1 MFTFEQF
8 HILSE
13 MSMPDKKKM
22 IIDLLGDLDDS
33 QMDKI
38 LTIIAEPKIDQLLED
53 INKKKN
59 IAFSKND
66 LRLIKNNVLD
76 APGSTEEKLDFL
88 QTCLDSGHIDMGA
101 ILRMGT
107 ANVVNIERQVQ
118 GNRILK
124 HIFTRLGGKGGG
136 GFNLNSGSAVGP
148 GEGFFVLVCDGVTK
162 GKVGDLMYNGGD
174 VELKANSARWHSAR
188 VQYGSVREMFS
199 IAHSELK
206 TKVSLDEFK
215 KLVDF
220 RANKFVNVKTLKALG
235 VSKEDLGKAIAKGLA
250 KVFPNTADFKYI
262 VKGDWVGDSIK
273 WRAAY
278 AYTIASVYQKS
289 DGWEYIVQYNYAK
302 KTLFAMKNPEAVYK
316 GIISGKLKSSAT
328 TDGNMHGGSDS
339 RSVSPN
345 FDVGK

>member
-1 MFTFEQF
+1 MFTFEQYQS
-8 HILSE
+8 LSE

-22 IIDLLGDLDDS
+22 ITDLLGDLDDS

-38 LTIIAEPKIDQLLED
+38 LTIIAEPKIDQLLAD
-53 INKKKN
+53 INDKKN
-59 IAFSKND
+59 NAFSDND

-76 APGSTEEKLDFL
+76 APGSTEDKLSFL
-88 QTCLDSGHIDMGA
+88 QKCLDSGHIDMGA
-101 ILRMGT
+101 VLRMGT
-107 ANVVNIERQVQ
+107 TSVVNIERQVQ
-118 GNRILK
+118 GNRVLK

-162 GKVGDLMYNGGD
+162 GKVGDLMYNNGD
-174 VELKANSARWHSAR
+174 VELKANAARWHSAR
-188 VQYGSVREMFS
+188 ASYGSVREMFT
-199 IAHSELK
+199 IAHKESG

-220 RANKFVNVKTLKALG
+220 RANKFVSVKTLKALG

-262 VKGDWVGDSIK
+262 EKGDWVGDSTK

-302 KTLFAMKNPEAVYK
+302 KTLFAMKSPEAVYK

>member
-124 HIFTRLGGKGGG
+124 HIFSRLGGKGGG

-188 VQYGSVREMFS
+188 ASYGS
-199 IAHSELK
+199 
-206 TKVSLDEFK
+206 
-215 KLVDF
+215 
-220 RANKFVNVKTLKALG
+220 
-235 VSKEDLGKAIAKGLA
+235 
-250 KVFPNTADFKYI
+250 
-262 VKGDWVGDSIK
+262 
-273 WRAAY
+273 
-278 AYTIASVYQKS
+278 
-289 DGWEYIVQYNYAK
+289 
-302 KTLFAMKNPEAVYK
+302 
-316 GIISGKLKSSAT
+316 
-328 TDGNMHGGSDS
+328 
-339 RSVSPN
+339 
-345 FDVGK
+345 